1 MAGVAV
7 YYYLEVQLE
16 RRLGSKAGIALG
28 VFMVAGL
35 SLLCPKDGGLWQ
47 GLATAPSAWE
57 PGWLGLLLWQWAY
70 GAFGIAGIYA
80 LRATLAALLSWLIL
94 APRAGEEAG
103 EEAGRDSSFAG
114 RLACALGLALLL
126 PWGPGALFFPM
137 AALVLALASR
147 WPLLAFL
154 AAFAWPF
161 CDGSFLVG
169 GLVSALAASA
179 PGNGGWWLAVAP
191 LLNPAGL
198 GALLSGQAFLPFA
211 ASWTGF
217 AGYAAAMP
225 NSPAFYLAAFWAIAT
240 AAASLGGSKDD
251 GRGQSPA
258 PTKDVSNRAWRPAIV
273 HAALVAAILGMA
285 LRPLSGLP
293 AFLRPRLA
301 GKGPGLASLLVTLP
315 LAIWFLASPRP
326 EGLPGQAVALL
337 RSLPQGAWTLQTT
350 PAWSGELALDFGA
363 SRMRPRFETGALWDS
378 RKRYP
383 AGLAPPF
390 EGSPQ
395 PEADVILLKPSYPKD
410 PFPQKLRPGWNL
422 VAAGTNYAL
431 FAKETPLLSGWIGKN
446 RLSFYN
452 PYSILPDGFEPRRK
466 ALDEALRLLE
476 GDPRFFQALRDA
488 GRMETDFQ
496 LPDAAARH
504 LRKAVEIAP
513 KDSELWNDL
522 GAALQIGG
530 DQKGAMEAYG
540 RSLDLKPSELLPRFN
555 MASLLLQAGRPQDA
569 EEILK
574 AVIVARPRAYIAY
587 RRLAQVLVSEG
598 KRDEAKEV
606 LAKIPSDMRLPEDED
621 ILGGAK

>member
-1 MAGVAV
+1 MKAERKSLRRISWRKGGTALATGLVAGVSFLAP
-7 YYYLEVQLE
+7 
-16 RRLGSKAGIALG
+16 KAG
-28 VFMVAGL
+28 
-35 SLLCPKDGGLWQ
+35 DLWQ

-161 CDGSFLVG
+161 CDGSFLAG

-211 ASWTGF
+211 ASWTGLG
-217 AGYAAAMP
+217 GYEAPMP

-240 AAASLGGSKDD
+240 AAASFGGARTALA
-251 GRGQSPA
+251 G
-258 PTKDVSNRAWRPAIV
+258 
-273 HAALVAAILGMA
+273 AAAAILGMA

-315 LAIWFLASPRP
+315 LAIWFVASPRP
-326 EGLPGQAVALL
+326 EGPPGQAVALL

-431 FAKETPLLSGWIGKN
+431 FAKETPLLSAWIGKN

-540 RSLDLKPSELLPRFN
+540 RSLALKPSELLPRFN

-574 AVIVARPRAYIAY
+574 AVIAARPRAYIAY

>member
-1 MAGVAV
+1 MKAERKSLGRISLRNGGTALATGLVAGMSLLAP
-7 YYYLEVQLE
+7 
-16 RRLGSKAGIALG
+16 KAG
-28 VFMVAGL
+28 
-35 SLLCPKDGGLWQ
+35 DLWQ
-47 GLATAPSAWE
+47 GLASAPSPWE
-57 PGWLGLLLWQWAY
+57 PGWLGLLLWQRAH
-70 GAFGIAGIYA
+70 GAFGMAGIYG
-80 LRATLAALLSWLIL
+80 LRAVAAALLSWLIL
-94 APRAGEEAG
+94 APRAGEEPG
-103 EEAGRDSSFAG
+103 DEGPSFAG
-114 RLACALGLALLL
+114 RLACSLCLALLL

-147 WPLLAFL
+147 RPLLAFL

-161 CDGSFLVG
+161 CDGSFLAG
-169 GLVSALAASA
+169 GLFCALAASA
-179 PGNGGWWLAVAP
+179 RRNDRWWLAVAP
-191 LLNPAGL
+191 LLNPTGL

-217 AGYAAAMP
+217 GGYAAPML

-240 AAASLGGSKDD
+240 AAASFGGARTALA
-251 GRGQSPA
+251 G
-258 PTKDVSNRAWRPAIV
+258 
-273 HAALVAAILGMA
+273 AAAAILGMV

-301 GKGPGLASLLVTLP
+301 GKGPGLASLLLTLP
-315 LAIWFLASPRP
+315 LAIWFLAAPRP
-326 EGLPGQAVALL
+326 EGPPSQVVALL
-337 RSLPQGAWTLQTT
+337 RSLPQGAWTLQTV
-350 PAWSGELALDFGA
+350 PAWSEDLAQDFGA
-363 SRMRPRFETGALWDS
+363 SRMRPQFDSFALWNA

-383 AGLAPPF
+383 TGLVPPLG
-390 EGSPQ
+390 GSPQ

-422 VAAGTNYAL
+422 VAAGTNYAV

-446 RLSFYN
+446 RLSFYD
-452 PYSILPDGFEPRRK
+452 PYSTLPEGFEPRRK
-466 ALDEALRLLE
+466 ALDEALRLLD
-476 GDPRFFQALRDA
+476 GDPGFFQALRDA

-555 MASLLLQAGRPQDA
+555 MASLLLQAGRPLDA
-569 EEILK
+569 EDVLK
-574 AVIVARPRAYIAY
+574 AVIAARPRAYIAY

-598 KRDEAKEV
+598 KKDEAKEV
-606 LAKIPSDMRLPEDED
+606 LAKIPPDMRLPEDAE
-621 ILGGAK
+621 ILGGGK

>member
-1 MAGVAV
+1 
-7 YYYLEVQLE
+7 
-16 RRLGSKAGIALG
+16 
-28 VFMVAGL
+28 
-35 SLLCPKDGGLWQ
+35 
-47 GLATAPSAWE
+47 
-57 PGWLGLLLWQWAY
+57 
-70 GAFGIAGIYA
+70 
-80 LRATLAALLSWLIL
+80 
-94 APRAGEEAG
+94 
-103 EEAGRDSSFAG
+103 
-114 RLACALGLALLL
+114 
-126 PWGPGALFFPM
+126 
-137 AALVLALASR
+137 
-147 WPLLAFL
+147 
-154 AAFAWPF
+154 
-161 CDGSFLVG
+161 
-169 GLVSALAASA
+169 
-179 PGNGGWWLAVAP
+179 
-191 LLNPAGL
+191 
-198 GALLSGQAFLPFA
+198 
-211 ASWTGF
+211 
-217 AGYAAAMP
+217 
-225 NSPAFYLAAFWAIAT
+225 
-240 AAASLGGSKDD
+240 
-251 GRGQSPA
+251 
-258 PTKDVSNRAWRPAIV
+258 
-273 HAALVAAILGMA
+273 
-285 LRPLSGLP
+285 
-293 AFLRPRLA
+293 
-301 GKGPGLASLLVTLP
+301 
-315 LAIWFLASPRP
+315 
-326 EGLPGQAVALL
+326 
-337 RSLPQGAWTLQTT
+337 
-350 PAWSGELALDFGA
+350 
-363 SRMRPRFETGALWDS
+363 MRPRFETGALWDS

-431 FAKETPLLSGWIGKN
+431 FAKETPLLSAWIGKN

-540 RSLDLKPSELLPRFN
+540 RSLALKPSELLPRFN

-569 EEILK
+569 EDVLK
-574 AVIVARPRAYIAY
+574 AVIAARPRAYIAY